1 MKKINGVGTKCVH
14 SGDLIDDRFKG
25 ATSPIFP
32 STAYD
37 FIGVEDDKYPRYF
50 NTPNQISLSKKI
62 ADLENCEAALLFGS
76 GIAAIFT
83 SLFSFLKSEDHVIF
97 QGSIYGGTLN
107 LVIKEFKKFNIEYS
121 LVDSFDIK
129 EYEME
134 IKENTKIIFIESPSN
149 PLLKVIDLQA
159 ISNLSKKNNL
169 ISIIDN
175 TFSSPINQ
183 NPSDFGID
191 IIIHSAT
198 KYLGG
203 HSDILAGA
211 LASTKSNIDKII
223 ESSINY
229 GGNLSEYTVWLLER
243 SIKTLSLR
251 VNKQNENALKVADYL
266 SNHEKVNAV
275 HYPGLKTH
283 PDYELSSKQMKGF
296 GGMLSF
302 ELSNLEE
309 AVLFTRKIKLIKSAM
324 SLGGVEST
332 ICSPSLTSHSKISRE
347 EREKL
352 GIFDGLLRFSVGIE
366 DHNDIINDLKQAFS
380 QIGVI
385 LN

>member
-37 FIGVEDDKYPRYF
+37 FVGVEDDKYPRYF
-50 NTPNQISLSKKI
+50 NTPNQLALSKKI

-283 PDYELSSKQMKGF
+283 PDYELSNKQMKGF

-302 ELSNLEE
+302 ELSSLDE
-309 AVLFTRKIKLIKSAM
+309 AILFTRKIKLIKSAM

-332 ICSPSLTSHSKISRE
+332 ICSPSLTSHSKISRD

-366 DHNDIINDLKQAFS
+366 DHNDIINDLKQALS
-380 QIGVI
+380 QI
-385 LN
+385 

>member
-37 FIGVEDDKYPRYF
+37 FIDVEDDKYPRYF
-50 NTPNQISLSKKI
+50 NTPNQLALSKKI

-211 LASTKSNIDKII
+211 LASTRSNIDKII

-283 PDYELSSKQMKGF
+283 PDYELSSKQMRGF

-332 ICSPSLTSHSKISRE
+332 ICSPSLTSHSKISKE
-347 EREKL
+347 ERENL

-380 QIGVI
+380 KI
-385 LN
+385 

>member
-37 FIGVEDDKYPRYF
+37 FIDVEDDKYPRYF
-50 NTPNQISLSKKI
+50 NTPNQLALSKKI

-121 LVDSFDIK
+121 LVDSFDVK

-149 PLLKVIDLQA
+149 PLLKVVDLQA

-332 ICSPSLTSHSKISRE
+332 ICSPSLTSHSKISKE
-347 EREKL
+347 ERENL

-380 QIGVI
+380 KI
-385 LN
+385 

>member
-37 FIGVEDDKYPRYF
+37 FIDVEEDKYPRYF
-50 NTPNQISLSKKI
+50 NTPNQLALSKKI
-62 ADLENCEAALLFGS
+62 ADLENCDSALLFGS

-251 VNKQNENALKVADYL
+251 VNKQNQNALMVAEYL
-266 SNHEKVNAV
+266 TNHEKVNAV

-283 PDYELSSKQMKGF
+283 PDYKLSSKQMKGF

-332 ICSPSLTSHSKISRE
+332 ICSPSLTSHSKISKEDRE
-347 EREKL
+347 NL

-380 QIGVI
+380 KI
-385 LN
+385 

>member
-37 FIGVEDDKYPRYF
+37 FIDVEDDKYPRYF
-50 NTPNQISLSKKI
+50 NTPNQLALSKKI

-83 SLFSFLKSEDHVIF
+83 SLFSFLKSKDHVIF

-211 LASTKSNIDKII
+211 LASTKSNINKII

-332 ICSPSLTSHSKISRE
+332 ICSPSLTSHSKISKE
-347 EREKL
+347 ERENL

-380 QIGVI
+380 KI
-385 LN
+385 

>member
-37 FIGVEDDKYPRYF
+37 FIDVEDDKYPRYF
-50 NTPNQISLSKKI
+50 NTPNQIALSKKI

-229 GGNLSEYTVWLLER
+229 GGNLNEYTVWLLER

-251 VNKQNENALKVADYL
+251 VNKQNENALKVSDYL

-332 ICSPSLTSHSKISRE
+332 ICSPSLTSHSKISKQ
-347 EREKL
+347 ERENL

-380 QIGVI
+380 KI
-385 LN
+385 

>member
-37 FIGVEDDKYPRYF
+37 FIDVEDDKYPRYF
-50 NTPNQISLSKKI
+50 NTPNQLALSKKI

-159 ISNLSKKNNL
+159 ISNLSKKYNL

-332 ICSPSLTSHSKISRE
+332 ICSPSLTSHSKISKE
-347 EREKL
+347 ERENL

-380 QIGVI
+380 QI
-385 LN
+385 

>member
-14 SGDLIDDRFKG
+14 SGDLIDNRFKG
-25 ATSPIFP
+25 AISPIFP

-37 FIGVEDDKYPRYF
+37 FIDVEDDKYPRYF
-50 NTPNQISLSKKI
+50 NTPNQLALSKKI
-62 ADLENCEAALLFGS
+62 ADLENCESALLFGS

-83 SLFSFLKSEDHVIF
+83 SLFSFLKSKDHVIF

-129 EYEME
+129 EYELE
-134 IKENTKIIFIESPSN
+134 INQNTKIIFIESPSN

-251 VNKQNENALKVADYL
+251 VNKQNENALKVAEYL

-283 PDYELSSKQMKGF
+283 PDYELSTKQMKGF

-302 ELSNLEE
+302 ELYNLEE

-332 ICSPSLTSHSKISRE
+332 ICSPSLTSHSKISKE

-366 DHNDIINDLKQAFS
+366 HHNDIINDLKQAFS
-380 QIGVI
+380 Q
-385 LN
+385 L

>member
-37 FIGVEDDKYPRYF
+37 FIDVEDDKYPRYF
-50 NTPNQISLSKKI
+50 NTPNQLALSKKI

-83 SLFSFLKSEDHVIF
+83 SLFSFLKSDDHVIF

-332 ICSPSLTSHSKISRE
+332 ICSPSLTSHSKISKE
-347 EREKL
+347 ERENL

-380 QIGVI
+380 KI
-385 LN
+385 

>member
-14 SGDLIDDRFKG
+14 SGDLIDNRFKG

-37 FIGVEDDKYPRYF
+37 FIDVEDDKYPRYF
-50 NTPNQISLSKKI
+50 NTPNQLALSKKI
-62 ADLENCEAALLFGS
+62 ADLENCESALLFGS

-83 SLFSFLKSEDHVIF
+83 SLFSFLKSKDHVIF

-283 PDYELSSKQMKGF
+283 PDYELSNKQMKGF

-302 ELSNLEE
+302 ELSSLDE
-309 AVLFTRKIKLIKSAM
+309 AILFTRKIKLIKSAM

-332 ICSPSLTSHSKISRE
+332 ICSPSLTSHSKISRD

-366 DHNDIINDLKQAFS
+366 DHNDIINDLKQALS
-380 QIGVI
+380 QI
-385 LN
+385 

>member
-37 FIGVEDDKYPRYF
+37 FIDVEEDKYPRYF
-50 NTPNQISLSKKI
+50 NTPNQLALSKKI
-62 ADLENCEAALLFGS
+62 ADLENCDSALLFGS

-129 EYEME
+129 EYELE
-134 IKENTKIIFIESPSN
+134 INENTKIIFIESPSN

-251 VNKQNENALKVADYL
+251 VNKQNENALMVAEYL
-266 SNHEKVNAV
+266 TNHEKVNAV

-283 PDYELSSKQMKGF
+283 PDYKLSSKQMKGF

-332 ICSPSLTSHSKISRE
+332 ICSPSLTSHSKISKEDRE
-347 EREKL
+347 NL

-380 QIGVI
+380 KI
-385 LN
+385 

>member
-14 SGDLIDDRFKG
+14 SGDLIYDRFKG

-37 FIGVEDDKYPRYF
+37 FIDVEEDKYPRYF
-50 NTPNQISLSKKI
+50 NTPNQLALSKKI
-62 ADLENCEAALLFGS
+62 ADLENCDSALLFGS

-251 VNKQNENALKVADYL
+251 VNKQNQNALMVAEYL
-266 SNHEKVNAV
+266 TNHEKVNAV

-283 PDYELSSKQMKGF
+283 PDYKLSSKQMKGF

-332 ICSPSLTSHSKISRE
+332 ICSPSLTSHSKISKEDRE
-347 EREKL
+347 NL

-380 QIGVI
+380 KI
-385 LN
+385 

>member
-37 FIGVEDDKYPRYF
+37 FIDVEDDKYPRYF
-50 NTPNQISLSKKI
+50 NTPNQLALSKKI

-107 LVIKEFKKFNIEYS
+107 LVINEFKKFNIEYS

-332 ICSPSLTSHSKISRE
+332 ICSPSLTSHSKISKE
-347 EREKL
+347 ERENL

-380 QIGVI
+380 KI
-385 LN
+385 

>member
-251 VNKQNENALKVADYL
+251 VNKQNENALKVAEYL
-266 SNHEKVNAV
+266 LNHKKVNAV

-302 ELSNLEE
+302 ELSNLED

-332 ICSPSLTSHSKISRE
+332 ICSPSLTSHSKISKE
-347 EREKL
+347 ERENL

-366 DHNDIINDLKQAFS
+366 DHNDIINDLKQAF
-380 QIGVI
+380 IKI
-385 LN
+385 

>member
-1 MKKINGVGTKCVH
+1 MKKNKGVDTKCVH

-25 ATSPIFP
+25 ATSPLFP

-37 FIGVEDDKYPRYF
+37 FIDVNEDKYPRYF
-50 NTPNQISLSKKI
+50 NTPNQLALSKKI
-62 ADLENCEAALLFGS
+62 ADLENSEDALLFGS
-76 GIAAIFT
+76 GIAAIFS
-83 SLFSFLKSEDHVIF
+83 SLFSFIKSGDHVIF
-97 QGSIYGGTLN
+97 QSSIYGGTLN
-107 LVIKEFKKFNIEYS
+107 LVIKEFKKFNIKYS
-121 LVDSFDIK
+121 LVDSFDLK
-129 EYEME
+129 DYEKE
-134 IKENTKIIFIESPSN
+134 IKSNTKIIFIESPSN
-149 PLLKVIDLQA
+149 PLLKLIDLKSIA
-159 ISNLSKKNNL
+159 ELCKKNNL

-211 LASTKSNIDKII
+211 LASNKKYIQTIK

-229 GGNLSEYTVWLLER
+229 GGNLSDYTVWLLER

-251 VNKQNENALKVADYL
+251 VAKQNENALKVAKFL
-266 SNHEKVNAV
+266 FEHQKVNSV
-275 HYPGLKTH
+275 NYPGLKSH
-283 PDYELSSKQMKGF
+283 PDYELSLTQMKGF

-302 ELSNLEE
+302 ELNDLDE
-309 AVLFTRKIKLIKSAM
+309 AIKFTRKIKLIKSAM

-332 ICSPSLTSHSKISRE
+332 ICSPTLTSHSKISKRE
-347 EREKL
+347 RKKI

-366 DHNDIINDLKQAFS
+366 DFEDIKNDLDQALS
-380 QIGVI
+380 Q
-385 LN
+385 L

>member
-1 MKKINGVGTKCVH
+1 MKKNKGVNTKCVH

-25 ATSPIFP
+25 ATSPLFP

-37 FIGVEDDKYPRYF
+37 FINVNEDKYPRYF
-50 NTPNQISLSKKI
+50 NTPNQLALSKKI
-62 ADLENCEAALLFGS
+62 ADLENSEEALLFGS
-76 GIAAIFT
+76 GIAAIFS
-83 SLFSFLKSEDHVIF
+83 SLFSFIKSGDHVIF
-97 QGSIYGGTLN
+97 QSSIYGGTLN
-107 LVIKEFKKFNIEYS
+107 LVIKEFKKFNIKYS
-121 LVDSFDIK
+121 LVDSFDLK
-129 EYEME
+129 DYEKE
-134 IKENTKIIFIESPSN
+134 IKTNTKIIFIESPSN
-149 PLLKVIDLQA
+149 PLLKLIDLKSIA
-159 ISNLSKKNNL
+159 ELCKKNNL

-211 LASTKSNIDKII
+211 LASNKKYIQTIK

-229 GGNLSEYTVWLLER
+229 GGNLSDYTVWLLER

-251 VNKQNENALKVADYL
+251 VAKQNENALKVAKFL
-266 SNHEKVNAV
+266 FEHQKVNSV
-275 HYPGLKTH
+275 NYPGLKSH
-283 PDYELSSKQMKGF
+283 PDYELSLTQMKGF

-302 ELSNLEE
+302 ELNDLDE
-309 AVLFTRKIKLIKSAM
+309 AIKFTRKIKLIKSAM

-332 ICSPSLTSHSKISRE
+332 ICSPTLTSHSKISKK
-347 EREKL
+347 EREKI

-366 DHNDIINDLKQAFS
+366 DFEDIKNDLDQALS
-380 QIGVI
+380 Q
-385 LN
+385 L

>member
-1 MKKINGVGTKCVH
+1 MKKNKGVDTKCVH

-25 ATSPIFP
+25 ATSPLFP

-37 FIGVEDDKYPRYF
+37 FIDVNEDKYPRYF
-50 NTPNQISLSKKI
+50 NTPNQLALSKKI
-62 ADLENCEAALLFGS
+62 ADLENSEDALLFGS
-76 GIAAIFT
+76 GIAAIFS
-83 SLFSFLKSEDHVIF
+83 SLFSFIKSGDHVIF
-97 QGSIYGGTLN
+97 QSSIYGGTLN
-107 LVIKEFKKFNIEYS
+107 LVIKEFKKFNIKYS
-121 LVDSFDIK
+121 LVDSFDLK
-129 EYEME
+129 DYEKE
-134 IKENTKIIFIESPSN
+134 IKSNTKIIFIESPSN
-149 PLLKVIDLQA
+149 PLLKLIDLKSIA
-159 ISNLSKKNNL
+159 ELCKKNNL

-211 LASTKSNIDKII
+211 LASNKKYIQTIK

-229 GGNLSEYTVWLLER
+229 GGNLSDYTVWLLER

-251 VNKQNENALKVADYL
+251 VAKQNENALKVAKFL
-266 SNHEKVNAV
+266 FEHQKVNSV
-275 HYPGLKTH
+275 NYPGLKSH
-283 PDYELSSKQMKGF
+283 PDYELSLTQMKGF

-302 ELSNLEE
+302 ELNDLDE
-309 AVLFTRKIKLIKSAM
+309 AIKFTRKIKLIKSAM

-332 ICSPSLTSHSKISRE
+332 ICSPTLTSHSKISKR
-347 EREKL
+347 EREKI

-366 DHNDIINDLKQAFS
+366 DFEDIKNDLDQALS
-380 QIGVI
+380 Q
-385 LN
+385 L

>member
-1 MKKINGVGTKCVH
+1 MKKNKGVNTKCVH

-25 ATSPIFP
+25 ATSPLFP

-37 FIGVEDDKYPRYF
+37 FINVNEDKYPRYF
-50 NTPNQISLSKKI
+50 NTPNQLALSKKI
-62 ADLENCEAALLFGS
+62 ADLENSEEALLFGS
-76 GIAAIFT
+76 GIAAIFS
-83 SLFSFLKSEDHVIF
+83 SLFSFIKSGDHVIF
-97 QGSIYGGTLN
+97 QSSIYGGTLN
-107 LVIKEFKKFNIEYS
+107 LVIKEFKKFNIKYS
-121 LVDSFDIK
+121 LVDSFDLK
-129 EYEME
+129 DYEKE
-134 IKENTKIIFIESPSN
+134 IKTNTKIVFIESPSN
-149 PLLKVIDLQA
+149 PLLKLIDLKSIA
-159 ISNLSKKNNL
+159 ELCKKNNL

-211 LASTKSNIDKII
+211 LASNKKCIQKIK

-229 GGNLSEYTVWLLER
+229 GGNLSDYTVWLLER

-251 VNKQNENALKVADYL
+251 VAKQNENALKVAKFL
-266 SNHEKVNAV
+266 FEHQKVNSV
-275 HYPGLKTH
+275 NYPGLKSH
-283 PDYELSSKQMKGF
+283 PDHQLSLKQMKGF

-302 ELSNLEE
+302 ELNDLDE
-309 AVLFTRKIKLIKSAM
+309 AIKFTRKIKLIKSAM

-332 ICSPSLTSHSKISRE
+332 ICSPTLTSHSKISKE
-347 EREKL
+347 EREKI

-366 DHNDIINDLKQAFS
+366 DFEDIKNDLDQALS
-380 QIGVI
+380 Q
-385 LN
+385 L

>member
-37 FIGVEDDKYPRYF
+37 FIDVEDDKYPRYF
-50 NTPNQISLSKKI
+50 NTPNQLALSKKI

-211 LASTKSNIDKII
+211 LASTRSNIDKII

-283 PDYELSSKQMKGF
+283 PDYELSTKQMKGF

-302 ELSNLEE
+302 ELSSLDE
-309 AVLFTRKIKLIKSAM
+309 AILFTRKIKLIKSAM

-380 QIGVI
+380 QI
-385 LN
+385 

>member
-37 FIGVEDDKYPRYF
+37 FIDVEDDKYPRYF
-50 NTPNQISLSKKI
+50 NTPNQLALSKKI

-183 NPSDFGID
+183 NPSDFGVD

-211 LASTKSNIDKII
+211 LASTKSKIDKII

-251 VNKQNENALKVADYL
+251 VNKQNENALKVAEYL

-302 ELSNLEE
+302 ELSNLED

-332 ICSPSLTSHSKISRE
+332 ICSPSLTSHSKISKE
-347 EREKL
+347 ERENL

-380 QIGVI
+380 KI
-385 LN
+385 

>member
-1 MKKINGVGTKCVH
+1 MKKNKGVDTKCVH

-25 ATSPIFP
+25 ATSPLFP

-37 FIGVEDDKYPRYF
+37 FIDVNEDKYPRYF
-50 NTPNQISLSKKI
+50 NTPNQLALSKKI
-62 ADLENCEAALLFGS
+62 ADLENSEDALLFGS
-76 GIAAIFT
+76 GIAAIFS
-83 SLFSFLKSEDHVIF
+83 SLFSFIKSGDHVIF
-97 QGSIYGGTLN
+97 QSSIYGGTLN
-107 LVIKEFKKFNIEYS
+107 LVIKEFKKFNIKYS
-121 LVDSFDIK
+121 LVDSFDLK
-129 EYEME
+129 DYEKE
-134 IKENTKIIFIESPSN
+134 IKSNTKIIFIESPSN
-149 PLLKVIDLQA
+149 PLLKLIDLKSIA
-159 ISNLSKKNNL
+159 ELCKKNNL

-211 LASTKSNIDKII
+211 LASNKKYIQTIK

-229 GGNLSEYTVWLLER
+229 GGNLSDYTVWLLER

-251 VNKQNENALKVADYL
+251 VAKQNENALKVAKFL
-266 SNHEKVNAV
+266 FEHQKVNSV
-275 HYPGLKTH
+275 NYPGLKSH
-283 PDYELSSKQMKGF
+283 PDYELSLTQMKGF

-302 ELSNLEE
+302 ELNDLDE
-309 AVLFTRKIKLIKSAM
+309 AIKFTRKIKLIKSAM

-332 ICSPSLTSHSKISRE
+332 ICSPTLTSHSKISKE
-347 EREKL
+347 EREKI

-366 DHNDIINDLKQAFS
+366 DFEDIKNDLDQALS
-380 QIGVI
+380 Q
-385 LN
+385 L

>member
-14 SGDLIDDRFKG
+14 SGDLIDNRFKG

-37 FIGVEDDKYPRYF
+37 FIDVEDDKYPRYF
-50 NTPNQISLSKKI
+50 NTPNQLALSKKI
-62 ADLENCEAALLFGS
+62 ADLENCESALLFGS

-83 SLFSFLKSEDHVIF
+83 SLFSFLKSKDHVIF

-129 EYEME
+129 EYELE
-134 IKENTKIIFIESPSN
+134 INENTKIIFIESPSN

-251 VNKQNENALKVADYL
+251 VNKQNENAVKVAEYL

-283 PDYELSSKQMKGF
+283 PDYELSTKQMKGF

-302 ELSNLEE
+302 ELYNLEE

-332 ICSPSLTSHSKISRE
+332 ICSPSLTSHSKISKE

-380 QIGVI
+380 Q
-385 LN
+385 L

>member
-1 MKKINGVGTKCVH
+1 MKKNKGVNTKCVH

-25 ATSPIFP
+25 ATSPLFP

-37 FIGVEDDKYPRYF
+37 FINVNEDKYPRYF
-50 NTPNQISLSKKI
+50 NTPNQLALSKKI
-62 ADLENCEAALLFGS
+62 ADLENSEEALLFGS
-76 GIAAIFT
+76 GIAAIFS
-83 SLFSFLKSEDHVIF
+83 SLFSFIKSGDHVIF
-97 QGSIYGGTLN
+97 QSSIYGGTLN
-107 LVIKEFKKFNIEYS
+107 LVIKEFKKFNIKYS
-121 LVDSFDIK
+121 LVDSFDLK
-129 EYEME
+129 DYEKE
-134 IKENTKIIFIESPSN
+134 IKSNTKIIFIESPSN
-149 PLLKVIDLQA
+149 PLLKLIDLKSIA
-159 ISNLSKKNNL
+159 KLCKKHNL

-211 LASTKSNIDKII
+211 LASNKKYIQTIK

-229 GGNLSEYTVWLLER
+229 GGNLSDYTVWLLER

-251 VNKQNENALKVADYL
+251 VAKQNENALKVAKFL
-266 SNHEKVNAV
+266 FEHQKVNSV
-275 HYPGLKTH
+275 NYPGLKSH
-283 PDYELSSKQMKGF
+283 PDHQLSLTQMKGF

-302 ELSNLEE
+302 ELNNLDE
-309 AVLFTRKIKLIKSAM
+309 AIKFTRKIKLIKSAM

-332 ICSPSLTSHSKISRE
+332 ICSPTLTSHSKISKE
-347 EREKL
+347 EREKI

-366 DHNDIINDLKQAFS
+366 DFEDIRNDLDQALG
-380 QIGVI
+380 Q
-385 LN
+385 L

>member
-37 FIGVEDDKYPRYF
+37 FIDVEDDKYPRYF
-50 NTPNQISLSKKI
+50 NTPNQLALSKKI

-251 VNKQNENALKVADYL
+251 VNKQNENALKVAEYL
-266 SNHEKVNAV
+266 ANHEKVNAV

-332 ICSPSLTSHSKISRE
+332 ICSPSLTSHSKISKE
-347 EREKL
+347 ERENL

-380 QIGVI
+380 KI
-385 LN
+385 

>member
-37 FIGVEDDKYPRYF
+37 FIDVEDDKYPRYF
-50 NTPNQISLSKKI
+50 NTPNQLALSKKI

-251 VNKQNENALKVADYL
+251 VNKQNENALKVAEYL

-332 ICSPSLTSHSKISRE
+332 ICSPSLTSHSKISRD

-380 QIGVI
+380 QI
-385 LN
+385 

>member
-14 SGDLIDDRFKG
+14 SGDLIDNRFKG

-37 FIGVEDDKYPRYF
+37 FIDVEDDKYPRYF
-50 NTPNQISLSKKI
+50 NTPNQLALSKKI
-62 ADLENCEAALLFGS
+62 ADLENCESALLFGS

-83 SLFSFLKSEDHVIF
+83 SLFSFLKSKDHVIF

-129 EYEME
+129 EYELE
-134 IKENTKIIFIESPSN
+134 INENTKIIFIESPSN

-283 PDYELSSKQMKGF
+283 PDYELSTKQMKGF

-302 ELSNLEE
+302 ELYNLEE

-332 ICSPSLTSHSKISRE
+332 ICSPSLTSHSKISKE
-347 EREKL
+347 ERENL

-380 QIGVI
+380 KI
-385 LN
+385 

>member
-1 MKKINGVGTKCVH
+1 MKKNKGVDTKCVH

-25 ATSPIFP
+25 ATSPLFP

-37 FIGVEDDKYPRYF
+37 FIDVNEDKYPRYF
-50 NTPNQISLSKKI
+50 NTPNQLALSKKI
-62 ADLENCEAALLFGS
+62 ADLENSEDALLFGS
-76 GIAAIFT
+76 GIAAIFS
-83 SLFSFLKSEDHVIF
+83 SLFSFIKSGDHVIF
-97 QGSIYGGTLN
+97 QSSIYGGTLN
-107 LVIKEFKKFNIEYS
+107 LVIKEFKKFNIKYS
-121 LVDSFDIK
+121 LVDSFDLK
-129 EYEME
+129 DYEKE
-134 IKENTKIIFIESPSN
+134 IKSNTKIIFIESPSN
-149 PLLKVIDLQA
+149 PLLKLIDLKSVA
-159 ISNLSKKNNL
+159 ELCKKNNL

-211 LASTKSNIDKII
+211 LASNKKYIQTIK

-229 GGNLSEYTVWLLER
+229 GGNLSDYTVWLLER

-251 VNKQNENALKVADYL
+251 VAKQNENALTVAKFL
-266 SNHEKVNAV
+266 FEHQKVNSV
-275 HYPGLKTH
+275 NYPGLKSH
-283 PDYELSSKQMKGF
+283 PDYELSLTQMKGF

-302 ELSNLEE
+302 ELNDLDE
-309 AVLFTRKIKLIKSAM
+309 AIKFTRKIKLIKSAM

-332 ICSPSLTSHSKISRE
+332 ICSPTLTSHSKISKE
-347 EREKL
+347 ERENI

-366 DHNDIINDLKQAFS
+366 DFEDIKNDLEQALS
-380 QIGVI
+380 Q
-385 LN
+385 L

>member
-37 FIGVEDDKYPRYF
+37 FIDVEDDKYPRYF
-50 NTPNQISLSKKI
+50 NTPNQLALSKKI

-83 SLFSFLKSEDHVIF
+83 SLFSFIKSEDHVIF

-332 ICSPSLTSHSKISRE
+332 ICSPSLTSHSKISKE
-347 EREKL
+347 ERENL

-380 QIGVI
+380 KI
-385 LN
+385 

>member
-1 MKKINGVGTKCVH
+1 MKKNKGVNTKCVH
-14 SGDLIDDRFKG
+14 SGDLIDYRFKG
-25 ATSPIFP
+25 ATSPLFP

-37 FIGVEDDKYPRYF
+37 FINVNEDKYPRYF
-50 NTPNQISLSKKI
+50 NTPNQLALSKKI
-62 ADLENCEAALLFGS
+62 ADLENSEEALLFGS
-76 GIAAIFT
+76 GIAAIFS
-83 SLFSFLKSEDHVIF
+83 SLFSFIKSGDHVIF
-97 QGSIYGGTLN
+97 QSSIYGGTLN
-107 LVIKEFKKFNIEYS
+107 LVIKEFKKFNIKYS
-121 LVDSFDIK
+121 LVDSFDLK
-129 EYEME
+129 DYEKE
-134 IKENTKIIFIESPSN
+134 IKSNTKIIFIESPSN
-149 PLLKVIDLQA
+149 PLLKLIDLKSIA
-159 ISNLSKKNNL
+159 KLCKKNNL

-211 LASTKSNIDKII
+211 LASNKKYIQTIK

-229 GGNLSEYTVWLLER
+229 GGNLSDYTVWLLER

-251 VNKQNENALKVADYL
+251 VAKQNENALKVAKFL
-266 SNHEKVNAV
+266 FEHQKVNSV
-275 HYPGLKTH
+275 NYPGLKSH
-283 PDYELSSKQMKGF
+283 PDYELSLTQMKGF

-302 ELSNLEE
+302 ELNDLNE
-309 AVLFTRKIKLIKSAM
+309 AIKFTRKIKLIKSAM

-332 ICSPSLTSHSKISRE
+332 ICSPTLTSHSKISKE
-347 EREKL
+347 EREKI

-366 DHNDIINDLKQAFS
+366 DFEDIKNDLDQALS
-380 QIGVI
+380 Q
-385 LN
+385 L

>member
-37 FIGVEDDKYPRYF
+37 FIDVEDDKYPRYF
-50 NTPNQISLSKKI
+50 NTPNQLALSKKI

-211 LASTKSNIDKII
+211 LASTRSNIDKII

-251 VNKQNENALKVADYL
+251 VNKQNENALKVAEYL
-266 SNHEKVNAV
+266 LNHKKVNAV

-332 ICSPSLTSHSKISRE
+332 ICSPSLTSHSKISKE
-347 EREKL
+347 ERENL

-380 QIGVI
+380 KI
-385 LN
+385 